1 MRYSAPYIAKLVFI
15 VIGAVIAV
23 LSLVYSSYIAGEL
36 AAKER
41 REISL
46 WSHSL
51 RAEHMNLR
59 DQIIIELTSQ
69 STDIPAIMID
79 EYMRVVQ
86 LLNIDIKDVSTDE
99 KLRSKLEDMA
109 GGGRTPIALQID
121 GRYLTVFYDESV
133 LLKSL
138 FWFPFLQL
146 LVIAVFVIFAMITFR
161 STKASEQNRVWI
173 GMSKET
179 AHQLGTPTSS
189 LLGWIEYLKEQPSV
203 PEEVVVEMNKDVTRL
218 MKVVDRFSKIGST
231 TQLSP
236 GNVLDLASGVVNY
249 FQTRIPRNATL
260 SITGESGTPLQAMM
274 NSSLMEWVFE
284 NLLKN
289 SLDALGGKGA
299 INVNISTT
307 SNHIMIDVTDTGKG
321 IAKVN
326 YKRIFSPGFTT
337 KTRGWGLGLSL
348 SRRIVESYH
357 YGKIFV
363 LHSEIDKGTT
373 IRVQLKRL

>member
-1 MRYSAPYIAKLVFI
+1 M
-15 VIGAVIAV
+15 IGAVIAV
-23 LSLVYSSYIAGEL
+23 LSLLYSNYIAGEL
-36 AAKER
+36 ASKER

-51 RAEHMNLR
+51 RAEQMNLR

-69 STDIPAIMID
+69 STDIPAIVID
-79 EYMRVVQ
+79 EYLRVVQ
-86 LLNIDIKDVSTDE
+86 LQNINPKDVETDE
-99 KLRSKLEDMA
+99 ELRSKLEEMA

-138 FWFPFLQL
+138 YWLPFLQL
-146 LVIAVFVIFAMITFR
+146 LVIGVFVIFAMITFR
-161 STKASEQNRVWI
+161 STKESEQNRVWI

-189 LLGWIEYLKEQPSV
+189 LLGWIEYLRQQPSV
-203 PEEVVVEMNKDVTRL
+203 PDDVVDEMNKDVNHL
-218 MKVVDRFSKIGST
+218 MKVVDRFSKIGAT
-231 TQLSP
+231 TQLAP
-236 GNVLDLASGVVNY
+236 ANVLDLACSVVNY
-249 FQTRIPRNATL
+249 FQSRIPRNATL
-260 SITGESGTPLQAMM
+260 TLTSESGTPLQAMM
-274 NSSLMEWVFE
+274 NTALMEWVLE

-289 SLDALGGKGA
+289 ALDALGGKGA

-307 SNHIMIDVTDTGKG
+307 PTLIMIDVTDTGKG
-321 IAKVN
+321 IPKSN

-348 SRRIVESYH
+348 SRRIVEGYH
-357 YGKIFV
+357 FGKIYV